1 LVSSHSFF
9 SLIKL
14 SFNINTILVI
24 LIFLLLAAFSYYIY
38 RVTIPKVSNSKKW
51 FLIGLR
57 SLAFIAIVSMFFEPL
72 LTIINKTEEP
82 PILCVLIDNSG
93 SLTLTDK
100 LGEREK
106 TLREILKS
114 NMFNNIPGTGK
125 IQFCSFSDKLK
136 TFNNFTPDSIDL
148 KGNITDISK
157 ALKSI
162 KNTYKEENLQGVLLI
177 TDGEYN
183 TGQNPIYQ
191 AENLNM
197 PIYTLG
203 IGDSSEQKDLAVTK
217 IVTNNLVYKGTKVPV
232 QVGIKS
238 SGFGNET
245 IDVGLYEEKNL
256 IDSKKLTLREG
267 TFEYP
272 VELTFEPKEEGI
284 KKYSISISRLSGEIT
299 EKNNSRNFFVK
310 VLKNRIKVLLISGSP
325 SADASFIK
333 NSILADKNL
342 ELKTLIQKPTG
353 DFYEGVFSKSS
364 MDSVECVVLTGFPVS
379 NTKNNVIDELRNQVM
394 QRNIPLF
401 FIPDISVDYGK
412 LRVLEPLLPFI
423 TSPQISTNEIM
434 VSINILPNQIKNPI
448 LKITNSESDLS
459 LWNKLPPIF
468 RTETV
473 YRIKPESE
481 ILANYQINNIS
492 FTNPLLVSRKLYKQK
507 SIALLGYGFWRWKLL
522 GEGLES
528 NNNLFNTFM
537 ENSLKWLTTREE
549 DKFLQVSTDKEFY
562 NYGDNIGFQA
572 QLYNESYEP
581 VDNGKIRISIA
592 GKDKTTEIDLNSI
605 GLGRYEGFIEGLNEG
620 DYKYQAKAE
629 LNGKQLSEVNGRF
642 SIGEANM
649 EFQNTRM
656 NAQLLKL
663 IAAKTNGNFY
673 SPKDYNRIIDDIK
686 NTKNFVTREVIH
698 KSEIRLWNLY
708 YLLAFI
714 ILLLAFEWFIRKRS
728 GML

>member
-1 LVSSHSFF
+1 MVSTYNFL

-24 LIFLLLAAFSYYIY
+24 LIFLLLAAFSIYIY
-38 RVTIPKVSNSKKW
+38 RVTIPKVSDSKKW
-51 FLIGLR
+51 ILISLR
-57 SLAFIAIVSMFFEPL
+57 SIAFIAIVSMLFEPL

-82 PILCVLIDNSG
+82 PILCVLIDNSS

-106 TLREILKS
+106 SLKEILKS
-114 NMFNNIPGTGK
+114 NVFNDINGLGK
-125 IQFCSFSDKLK
+125 IQFSSFSDKLRM
-136 TFNNFTPDSIDL
+136 FNNFTPDSIDL
-148 KGNITDISK
+148 KGNVTDISK

-162 KNTYKEENLQGVLLI
+162 KNNYKEENLQGVFII

-183 TGQNPIYQ
+183 TGQNPVYQ
-191 AENLNM
+191 AENLNI
-197 PIYTLG
+197 PVYTLG
-203 IGDSSEQKDLAVTK
+203 IGDSSEQKDLSVTK
-217 IVTNNLVYKGTKVPV
+217 IITNNLVYKGTKVPV

-238 SGFGNET
+238 SGFKNET
-245 IDVGLYEEKNL
+245 IDIGLYEERNL
-256 IDSKKLTLREG
+256 IDSKKLTLKEG
-267 TFEYP
+267 TLEYP
-272 VELTFEPKEEGI
+272 LELSFEPKEEGV
-284 KKYSISISRLSGEIT
+284 KKYSISISKLADEIT
-299 EKNNSRNFFVK
+299 EKNNTRNFFVK

-342 ELKTLIQKPTG
+342 ELKTFIQKPNG
-353 DFYEGVFSKSS
+353 DFYEGVFAKSLL
-364 MDSVECVVLTGFPVS
+364 DSIECIVMAGFPVS
-379 NTKNNVIDELRNQVM
+379 NTKNNVIDELKNQMM
-394 QRNIPLF
+394 QRNIPFF
-401 FIPDISVDYGK
+401 FIPDISVDYNK
-412 LRVLEPLLPFI
+412 LRILEPLLPFI
-423 TSPQISTNEIM
+423 TSQQAGTNEIM

-448 LKITNSESDLS
+448 LKITNSENDLAA
-459 LWNKLPPIF
+459 WNKLPPIF

-473 YRIKPESE
+473 YHIKPESE
-481 ILANYQINNIS
+481 VLANYQINNIS
-492 FTNPLLVSRKLYKQK
+492 FSNPLLVTRKLYKQK

-562 NYGDNIGFQA
+562 NYGDNVEFQA

-581 VDNGKIRISIA
+581 VDNGKIKITIT
-592 GKDKTTEIDLNSI
+592 GKDKTSEIDLNSI
-605 GLGRYEGFIEGLNEG
+605 GMGRYDGYNEGLNEG
-620 DYKYQAKAE
+620 DYKYHAKAE
-629 LNGKQLSEVNGRF
+629 LNGRILSEVNGRF

-663 IAAKTNGNFY
+663 IADKTNGIFY
-673 SPKDYNRIIDDIK
+673 TPKDYNKIIDDIK
-686 NTKNFVTREVIH
+686 HSKNFVSREVIH

-708 YLLAFI
+708 YLLGFI